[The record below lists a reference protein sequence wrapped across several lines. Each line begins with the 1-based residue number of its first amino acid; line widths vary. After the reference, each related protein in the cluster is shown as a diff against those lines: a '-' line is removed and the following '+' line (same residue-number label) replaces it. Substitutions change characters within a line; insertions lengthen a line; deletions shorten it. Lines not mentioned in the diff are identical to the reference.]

1 MRAATSI
8 DEIKLDQFNP
18 TDYALALNYKISS
31 KCKVRDQNEHIL
43 SAIAPQYDADP
54 STLVPDNASAG
65 KLAKLCDV
73 LFTHQLRSQDKD
85 LIWKYRYYMRKY
97 PRGLIKVISSIPQS
111 YRNVLIR
118 QRSVKDK
125 GQDSGQNFGD
135 SIDESTNQD
144 LRHIVGELKTLLYTW
159 NDPAIDQLLLLLS
172 QSTLCI
178 I

>member
-1 MRAATSI
+1 MQGARPERAYLVSNRTTVRCRSVDIGPRQCQRWKIGETMRRSI
-8 DEIKLDQFNP
+8 YSP
-18 TDYALALNYKISS
+18 TKESGQRLN
-31 KCKVRDQNEHIL
+31 L
-43 SAIAPQYDADP
+43 
-54 STLVPDNASAG
+54 
-65 KLAKLCDV
+65 
-73 LFTHQLRSQDKD
+73 
-85 LIWKYRYYMRKY
+85 KYRYYMRKY

-172 QSTLCI
+172 QEYSLYNLNTNVIREYAINKLNQFADSVLLQFCWS
-178 I
+178 